1 MRHHSG
7 HPVTIKE
14 QRHETRFQVPQ
25 RPPGHHIASQKKDL
39 LEVGSMESHMLS
51 YNQVI
56 GHRGAI
62 FHVPQGSTG
71 ASEVAEKPKGI
82 ARGAGLVAA
91 QLRAIALQPELR

>member
-1 MRHHSG
+1 MKHGSKFRKDHQVTTSHH
-7 HPVTIKE
+7 K
-14 QRHETRFQVPQ
+14 
-25 RPPGHHIASQKKDL
+25 KKDL